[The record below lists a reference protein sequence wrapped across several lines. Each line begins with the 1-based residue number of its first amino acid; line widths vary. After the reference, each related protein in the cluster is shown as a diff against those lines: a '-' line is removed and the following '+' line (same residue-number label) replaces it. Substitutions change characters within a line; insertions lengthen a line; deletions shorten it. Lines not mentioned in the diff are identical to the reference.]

1 MDTTM
6 DTTDFTTFFT
16 THNLDND
23 ELGDADD
30 DDGREVA
37 VVLHVLDL
45 DLCTDSDGEEV
56 VLVTPHVY

>member
-1 MDTTM
+1 M

-30 DDGREVA
+30 DDGREAA
-37 VVLHVLDL
+37 VVLHVPDL
-45 DLCTDSDGEEV
+45 DLPADGDGEEV